1 MKDGSYCYIFFIFD
15 LIKDYKVMLQHIT
28 SKIREIV
35 KDAQKTLPVESAAAI
50 EGVYGDILNLNN
62 SINKKLK
69 IIEND
74 VKLHASAKST
84 AKRKLLEKA
93 GRKLEA
99 LKSKRKYSSMIEEL
113 EAKLTD
119 ESMEKEESILKF
131 LREKEIRDRLVG
143 MTERQILSHF
153 GDSLFDGS
161 NPLITNAILNAPPG
175 FEILAEKDLKKLR
188 ALRVKK
194 INPEIA
200 AEIETLRNLEDVI
213 LQMFNLVQDEMD
225 KLRKKE
231 LPLSIQTHP

>member
-1 MKDGSYCYIFFIFD
+1 
-15 LIKDYKVMLQHIT
+15 MLQHIT

-62 SINKKLK
+62 SIN
-69 IIEND
+69 
-74 VKLHASAKST
+74 
-84 AKRKLLEKA
+84 
-93 GRKLEA
+93 
-99 LKSKRKYSSMIEEL
+99 
-113 EAKLTD
+113 
-119 ESMEKEESILKF
+119 
-131 LREKEIRDRLVG
+131 
-143 MTERQILSHF
+143 
-153 GDSLFDGS
+153 
-161 NPLITNAILNAPPG
+161 
-175 FEILAEKDLKKLR
+175 KKLR

-231 LPLSIQTHP
+231 HPLSIQTHP